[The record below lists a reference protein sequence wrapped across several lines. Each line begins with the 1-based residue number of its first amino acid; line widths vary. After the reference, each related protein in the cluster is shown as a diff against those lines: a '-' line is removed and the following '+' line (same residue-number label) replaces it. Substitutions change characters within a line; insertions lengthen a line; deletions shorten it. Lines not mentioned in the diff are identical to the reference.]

1 LAFQIHER
9 EALRRLKELQDK
21 QFAEDVKN
29 RVLTEEQNDMAKK
42 EALKQ
47 RMNMYKQDLTG

>member
-1 LAFQIHER
+1 
-9 EALRRLKELQDK
+9 LKELQDK

-29 RVLTEEQNDMAKK
+29 RVLTEEQNEMAKK